1 MRIVFKTSYDADI
14 NYFRHGAQAA
24 WYLLLAVLAVL
35 LPLFFDTFWLGEM
48 TNLLIWAIAGMGLM
62 ILVGQTGQASLGHAA
77 FLAVGCYANVLLQER
92 LGLPFIL
99 SFPLAGVIAGLAGVL
114 IAIPTTKLHGI
125 YLAIGTL
132 AISILTDDLIVIA
145 EPLTNGVVGLFAPT
159 ISILGLEIDRYGNPE
174 RFYWLVLIVTILVV
188 LAYRNLLRSP
198 LGRSFAAVR
207 DSEVSAQAMG
217 VNIARTKAVSFGI
230 STAITGLA
238 GALMG
243 HFAGIFNNE
252 TFNIIISIQLLMM
265 IVIGGL
271 GSIHGAFFGAIVVA
285 LMPQAIAMGRDF
297 LTGLTGSGSIAIPG
311 LESAIFGAILIGFIL
326 FEPMGIYGR
335 WVKIR
340 TYFELFPFYR
350 RDMFRRQKSYL
361 KTERMR

>member
-1 MRIVFKTSYDADI
+1 MRTVFKTSYDADI
-14 NYFRHGAQAA
+14 NLFRHGTQAA
-24 WYLLLAVLAVL
+24 WYAVLLLLAIILPFL
-35 LPLFFDTFWLGEM
+35 LSDFATGEVTHM
-48 TNLLIWAIAGMGLM
+48 LIWAIAGMGLM

-92 LGLPFIL
+92 LGLPFLL
-99 SFPLAGVIAGLAGVL
+99 SFPLAGLIAGLAGVL

-125 YLAIGTL
+125 YLAIATL
-132 AISILTDDLIVIA
+132 AISILTDDVIVLA
-145 EPLTNGVVGLFAPT
+145 EPLTGGVVGLFAPT
-159 ISILGLEIDRYGNPE
+159 INIFGIEFDRYANPN
-174 RFYWLVLIVTILVV
+174 RFYWLTLVVTLLVILV
-188 LAYRNLLRSP
+188 YRNALRSP

-207 DSEVSAQAMG
+207 DSEVSAKAMG
-217 VNIARTKAVSFGI
+217 VNVARTKALAFGI

-252 TFNIIISIQLLMM
+252 TFNIIISIQLLLM

-285 LMPQAIAMGRDF
+285 LLPQAIAISRDAVG
-297 LTGLTGSGSIAIPG
+297 GLIGTGSVAIPG
-311 LESAIFGAILIGFIL
+311 LEQAIFGAILIVFIL